1 MEIKVKF
8 LVDIDIDCIKVVL
21 VNLEGLS
28 SSLIPLVSTGKEK
41 KDKKRR
47 AMFLGEHLLPYT

>member
-1 MEIKVKF
+1 MEIKVKV
-8 LVDIDIDCIKVVL
+8 LADIDIDCIKVVL

-28 SSLIPLVSTGKEK
+28 SSLMPLVST
-41 KDKKRR
+41 RR